1 MRLLRILCNVV
12 RGAANGTNMLQLIFK
27 RALMAL
33 PVLWIVASL
42 TFILV
47 RIVPGG
53 PFDAEKNLPPEILA
67 NIKAKYH
74 LDRPVTEQ
82 YLFYMQRLMHGDL
95 GVSYKYVSRTVNDI
109 LCDAFP
115 VSLELGST
123 ALLLAVAVGVP
134 LGTIA
139 AVRRGTAWDW
149 SAMFLSTVGVSI
161 PGFLVGALL
170 IFVFGLWLKILPVAL
185 WENWRNM
192 ILPAVTLAVGPAA
205 YLARLTRA
213 SVLDVLEKDWVRT
226 ARSKG
231 LSDRRTVL
239 KHVLRNALVPVAT
252 VLGPLTAI
260 LITGSFVVEF
270 IFAIPGMGRF
280 FITAVG
286 NRDYDLIIGT
296 TLIFAILLI
305 VANTAVDIVYQIL
318 DPRIR
323 MES

>member
-1 MRLLRILCNVV
+1 
-12 RGAANGTNMLQLIFK
+12 MLQLILK
-27 RALMAL
+27 RAVLAI

-42 TFILV
+42 TFLLV

-53 PFDAEKNLPPEILA
+53 PFDAEKNLPPEIVA

-74 LDRPVTEQ
+74 LDRPVPEQ
-82 YLFYMQRLMHGDL
+82 YMLYMERLARGDL

-109 LCDAFP
+109 LRDAFP
-115 VSLELGST
+115 VSLQLGSM
-123 ALLLAVAVGVP
+123 ALLLAVCVGVP

-139 AVRRGTAWDW
+139 GVRRGTGADW
-149 SAMFLSTVGVSI
+149 AAMFLSTVGVSV
-161 PGFLVGALL
+161 PGFLIGALL

-185 WENWRNM
+185 WEDWRNM

-205 YLARLTRA
+205 YLSRLTRA
-213 SVLDVLEKDWVRT
+213 SVLEVLEKDWVRT

-231 LSDRRTVL
+231 LSSRGTVL

-260 LITGSFVVEF
+260 LITGSFVVEY
-270 IFAIPGMGRF
+270 IYAIPGMGRF
-280 FITAVG
+280 FITAVS

-296 TLIFAILLI
+296 TLVFAVLLI
-305 VANTAVDIVYQIL
+305 IANTVVDIIYQIL

-323 MES
+323 MD

>member
-1 MRLLRILCNVV
+1 
-12 RGAANGTNMLQLIFK
+12 MLQLILK
-27 RALMAL
+27 RALLAI

-42 TFILV
+42 TFCLV

-53 PFDAEKNLPPEILA
+53 PFDAEKNLPPEIVA

-74 LDRPVTEQ
+74 LDKSVPEQ
-82 YLFYMQRLMHGDL
+82 YLLYMQRLARGDL
-95 GVSYKYVSRTVNDI
+95 GVSYKYVSRTVDDI
-109 LCDAFP
+109 LRDAFP
-115 VSLELGST
+115 VSLQLGGM
-123 ALLLAVAVGVP
+123 ALLLAIAIGVP

-139 AVRRGTAWDW
+139 AVKRGTPWDW
-149 SAMFLSTVGVSI
+149 TAMFLSTAGVSV
-161 PGFLVGALL
+161 PGFLIGALL
-170 IFVFGLWLKILPVAL
+170 IFIFGLWLKILPVAL

-192 ILPAVTLAVGPAA
+192 ILPAVTLSVGPAA

-213 SVLDVLEKDWVRT
+213 SVLEVLEKDWVRT

-231 LSDRRTVL
+231 LSSQQTVF

-260 LITGSFVVEF
+260 LITGSFVVEY

-296 TLIFAILLI
+296 TLVFAILLI
-305 VANTAVDIVYQIL
+305 IANTVVDIVYQVL
-318 DPRIR
+318 DPRMR
-323 MES
+323 LD